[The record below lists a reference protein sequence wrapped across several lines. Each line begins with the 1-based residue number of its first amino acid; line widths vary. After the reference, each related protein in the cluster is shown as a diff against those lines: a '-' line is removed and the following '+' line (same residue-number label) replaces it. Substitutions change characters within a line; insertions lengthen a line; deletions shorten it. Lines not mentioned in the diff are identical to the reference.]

1 MRRHMIVAG
10 CVSIAAL
17 LALGV
22 LSGCGRQ
29 AEEPGTEM
37 PMIADEPEAPADD
50 DAAGAEAAGD
60 VAETLADAVKNWPSS
75 FIMKATIEYK
85 DSGRTESPTVAYK
98 MGDMKPLK
106 MKVEM
111 PEGGMILDHEERA
124 MYTWDASSG
133 RAMKMELT
141 DEESAGEE
149 PYGQVDP
156 DARITGSETIDGVDC
171 WVVETTSDG
180 GVTTKTWF
188 AKENG
193 LVRRT
198 ESSEVLANYQYE
210 QVGSMPDSEFEL
222 PEGMTV
228 QEMPAM
234 PEMPEMPD
242 MPRAPR

>member
-1 MRRHMIVAG
+1 
-10 CVSIAAL
+10 
-17 LALGV
+17 
-22 LSGCGRQ
+22 
-29 AEEPGTEM
+29 
-37 PMIADEPEAPADD
+37 
-50 DAAGAEAAGD
+50 
-60 VAETLADAVKNWPSS
+60 
-75 FIMKATIEYK
+75 
-85 DSGRTESPTVAYK
+85 
-98 MGDMKPLK
+98 
-106 MKVEM
+106 
-111 PEGGMILDHEERA
+111 

-171 WVVETTSDG
+171 WVVETTSDE

-234 PEMPEMPD
+234 PEMPEMPEMPD